1 MANLFEVTADA
12 STASVRIVVN
22 VDGASY
28 LKVTRLVGA
37 LREPVRVMNPWS
49 SPAASGVRDMECPL
63 ETPVSYEV
71 TGYDGSDQVVATLTA
86 GPVTVAATTG
96 DWLRPITRPLE
107 GMRIWVE
114 SYPQQD
120 RAGRVATFDVLGSA
134 DRVALTS
141 VRGLPKGVLTVVTM
155 TDSERAQFLNLLTSG
170 EPLVFLTPE
179 SHGVGRQYL
188 VVFDVSETRI
198 VNYALEE
205 SRRWSLQ
212 VEEIGY
218 PAGQTAQWTFQTWD
232 DLPPM
237 DWDTLEATYQTWL
250 SVPETSPAAPPSPGG
265 RKAKTTPA
273 LFGV

>member
-22 VDGASY
+22 VDGATY
-28 LKVTRLVGA
+28 LKVTRIVAGV
-37 LREPVRVMNPWS
+37 RESVRVMNPWN

-71 TGYDGSDQVVATLTA
+71 TGYDDLDAEVATLTA
-86 GPVTVAATTG
+86 GPVTVGATTG

-114 SYPQQD
+114 SYPQQT

-141 VRGLPKGVLTVVTM
+141 VRGLPKGVLTCVTM
-155 TDSERAQFLNLLTSG
+155 TDDERARFLNLLTSG
-170 EPLVFLTPE
+170 EPLVFLTPK

-188 VVFDVSETRI
+188 VAFDVSETRV
-198 VNYALEE
+198 VNYALEDA
-205 SRRWSLQ
+205 RRWTLQ

-232 DLPPM
+232 DLPPL
-237 DWDTLEATYQTWL
+237 DWDAVEATYQTWL

>member
-1 MANLFEVTADA
+1 MANTFDVTADA
-12 STASVRIVVN
+12 STASARIVVN
-22 VDGASY
+22 IDGATY
-28 LKVTRLVGA
+28 LKVTRIVDGKS
-37 LREPVRVMNPWS
+37 ETVRVMNPWNG
-49 SPAASGVRDMECPL
+49 PAASGVRDMECPL

-71 TGYDGSDQVVATLTA
+71 TGYDSSGFIATLTS
-86 GPVTVAATTG
+86 GPITIAATTG

-107 GMRIWVE
+107 GMRVWVE
-114 SYPQQD
+114 SYRQQD

-141 VRGLPKGVLTVVTM
+141 VRGLPKGTLVCVTM
-155 TDSERAQFLNLLTSG
+155 TDSESYRFLNLLTSG
-170 EPLVFLTPE
+170 EPLVFLTPK

-188 VVFDVSETRI
+188 VVFDASETRI
-198 VNYALEE
+198 TDYAYEE

-232 DLPPM
+232 DLPPQ
-237 DWDTLEATYQTWL
+237 DWNAIEATYNTWL
-250 SVPETSPAAPPSPGG
+250 SVPETSPATPPSPGG
-265 RKAKTTPA
+265 TKAATPKPA

>member
-1 MANLFEVTADA
+1 MANTFDVTADA
-12 STASVRIVVN
+12 STASARIVVN
-22 VDGASY
+22 IDGASY
-28 LKVTRLVGA
+28 LKVTRIVDGKN
-37 LREPVRVMNPWS
+37 ETVRVMNPWNG
-49 SPAASGVRDMECPL
+49 PAASGVRDMECPL

-86 GPVTVAATTG
+86 GPITIDATTG

-107 GMRIWVE
+107 GMRVWVE
-114 SYPQQD
+114 SYRQQD

-141 VRGLPKGVLTVVTM
+141 VRGLPKGTLTCVTM
-155 TDSERAQFLNLLTSG
+155 TENESYGFLNLLTSG
-170 EPLVFLTPE
+170 EPLVFLTPK

-188 VVFDVSETRI
+188 VVFDASETRI
-198 VNYALEE
+198 TDYALEE
-205 SRRWSLQ
+205 SRRWTLQ

-232 DLPPM
+232 DLPPL
-237 DWDTLEATYQTWL
+237 DWDAVEATYSTWL

-265 RKAKTTPA
+265 RKATPTPA